1 MSLPS
6 EGPGTSPE
14 PTELV
19 ELAHRLDLR
28 SPEPDD
34 GIGALALAADE
45 HTRDLVDGFVHQ
57 NGPPPSR
64 FAWVALGSHAR
75 GELHCA
81 SDQDHALLW
90 EGQRAAGSGYARDLA
105 AAVID
110 GLEAFG
116 MRRCDGGYM
125 ADRWSLGLE
134 DYLDQARARIEAP
147 TPEAVLETDVFL
159 DLRPLAGTLDVVA
172 ATQVQLAG
180 ADSPRLMHGLA
191 LAANGF
197 PPPRLV
203 FGRLPHGEVD
213 VKRTGLAPIVL
224 LARLYGLRARSAAV
238 ATPHRLHA
246 AAAAGMLSAELTD
259 RLVAAF
265 TLMSRLR
272 LATQLAQVAAGLP
285 VCDRVPVG
293 ELDEADQAGLR
304 DAFRAVRAAQTATTV
319 TFRTDLSR

>member
-6 EGPGTSPE
+6 TSP
-14 PTELV
+14 PTGVAETGLV
-19 ELAHRLDLR
+19 RVARSLDLQG
-28 SPEPDD
+28 PDAVARVE
-34 GIGALALAADE
+34 ALADAADAV
-45 HTRDLVDGFVHQ
+45 TRDLVDGFVHQ
-57 NGPPPSR
+57 NGPPPAR

-81 SDQDHALLW
+81 SDQDHALIW
-90 EGQRAAGSGYARDLA
+90 ETDRAAASRYAADLA
-105 AAVID
+105 AEVIA
-110 GLEAFG
+110 GLEEFG

-125 ADRWSLGLE
+125 ADRWSVGLA

-159 DLRPLAGTLDVVA
+159 DLRPLAGTLDVSP
-172 ATQVQLAG
+172 ATAVQLSA

-203 FGRLPHGEVD
+203 FGRLPQGPVD

-238 ATPHRLHA
+238 ATPDRLRA
-246 AAAAGMLSAELTD
+246 AARADALSAELTG
-259 RLVAAF
+259 RLIDAF
-265 TLMSRLR
+265 GLLTRLR
-272 LATQLAQVAAGLP
+272 LATQLLQVGAGLR
-285 VCDRVPVG
+285 VCDQVVVDDLSDA
-293 ELDEADQAGLR
+293 EQDELR
-304 DAFRAVRAAQTATTV
+304 DAFRAVRAAQTATSV
-319 TFRTDLSR
+319 AFRTDLSR

>member
-1 MSLPS
+1 MSLAS
-6 EGPGTSPE
+6 EHTTQE
-14 PTELV
+14 LQPTELV
-19 ELAHRLDLR
+19 REAGRIDLR
-28 SPEPDD
+28 APEPPD
-34 GIGALALAADE
+34 GIGPLARVADE
-45 HTRDLVDGFVHQ
+45 RTRDLVDGFVHQ
-57 NGPPPSR
+57 HGPPPSR

-90 EGQRAAGSGYARDLA
+90 EAERDAGSGYARDLA
-105 AAVID
+105 ACVIE

-125 ADRWSLGLE
+125 ADRWSVGLA

-159 DLRPLAGTLDVVA
+159 DLRALAGTLDVAA

-191 LAANGF
+191 LAANAF

-238 ATPHRLHA
+238 STPQRLRA
-246 AAAAGMLSAELTD
+246 AAAAEVLSSELVE
-259 RLVAAF
+259 RLVGAF
-265 TLMSRLR
+265 ALMGRLR
-272 LATQLAQVAAGLP
+272 LAAQLEQVAAGRP
-285 VCDRVPVG
+285 VCDRVAVG
-293 ELDEADQAGLR
+293 ALDEADQAGLR
-304 DAFRAVRAAQTATTV
+304 DAFRAVRAAQAATTV
-319 TFRTDLSR
+319 AFRTDLGR